1 MNSQIKQKINFFID
15 EIDVVQRTAQISVW
29 DNDDNGCQLSVSFN
43 ISHEYTDD
51 EYDNE
56 LGLIE
61 HGYHEFNVEIDSV
74 EVTQVEG
81 YLDWQVVKDDIIDDI
96 LTKCYQEKNQI
107 LDAYRYLV

>member
-1 MNSQIKQKINFFID
+1 MNKQQINFFID

-61 HGYHEFNVEIDSV
+61 HGYHEFAVEIDSV

-81 YLDWQVVKDDIIDDI
+81 YLDWQVVKDDIINDI
-96 LTKCYQEKNQI
+96 LNKCYQEKNQI
-107 LDAYRYLV
+107 LDAYRDLV